1 MEWMNKFQALLDK
14 VDERVGDGLE
24 RVLCTHHERRLGR
37 LGWGDV
43 LETESVDRFGTRAPV
58 RHGNRVEVLVDG
70 EEALPAIEEAI
81 RHARSH
87 VHIANWHASPDFK
100 LTREPGALTLR
111 DLLAST
117 AQRGVD
123 VRLLLW
129 AGPPLPA
136 FQPTRGLVRAQQRRF
151 TEHTGVQCVLDARER
166 TMHCHHEKLV
176 IIDDTIAFVGGI
188 DFTALEGDRHD
199 SHAHPPVRPICW
211 HDLATRLHGPIVA
224 DVANHFR
231 QRWTEVAGEDLPEPA
246 VPEPAG
252 NTGVQLLRTVPDKT
266 YAFAPHG
273 EFTILDSY
281 LRALRSAKKL
291 IYLENQ
297 FLWSPEIAEVLI
309 DKLNNPPDDR
319 FRMVLLLP
327 RKPSNGA
334 DTTRGQLGR
343 LLDADDQN
351 GSSYQGDGGE
361 VNGRLLATTLS
372 THDGDESAPVYVH
385 AKLGIVD
392 DEWMTIGS
400 ANLNEHS
407 LFNDTEVN
415 VATDDKELIHATR
428 LRLWSE
434 HLGRPESELDTDP
447 ATVVDDIWRPIAQEQ
462 ADRERGGQPR
472 THRLT
477 LLPGVSRRAGRLQGP
492 LRGLLVDG

>member
-1 MEWMNKFQALLDK
+1 MNTFRSFVDK
-14 VDERVGDGLE
+14 VDERIGDGLE
-24 RVLCTHHERRLGR
+24 HLLCAHHERRLR
-37 LGWGDV
+37 DLGWGEV
-43 LETESVDRFGTRAPV
+43 LEPTGAEDRFGGRAEI

-70 EEALPAIEEAI
+70 EEALPAIEKAI
-81 RHARSH
+81 RNARSH
-87 VHIANWHASPDFK
+87 VHIANWHASPDFR

-111 DLLAST
+111 DLLATT

-136 FQPTRGLVRAQQRRF
+136 FQPTRGLVKAEQKRF
-151 TEHTGVQCVLDARER
+151 TENTSVRCVLDSRER

-176 IIDDTIAFVGGI
+176 IVDDEVAFVGGV

-199 SHAHPPVRPICW
+199 STDHLPDRPICW
-211 HDLATRLHGPIVA
+211 HDLMTRLHGPIVA

-231 QRWTEVAGEDLPEPA
+231 QRWTEVAGEDLPEPP

-252 NTGVQLLRTVPDKT
+252 GTNVQFLRTVPDKT
-266 YAFAPHG
+266 YEFVPKG
-273 EFTILDSY
+273 EFTILDAY
-281 LRALRSAKKL
+281 LRALRSAEKL

-297 FLWSPEIAEVLI
+297 FLWSPEITEILI
-309 DKLNNPPDDR
+309 DKLCDPPSDE

-343 LLDADDQN
+343 LIDAD
-351 GSSYQGDGGE
+351 SDGVPG
-361 VNGRLLATTLS
+361 NSRLVAATVT
-372 THDGDESAPVYVH
+372 THDGDASAPVYVH

-392 DEWMTIGS
+392 DAWMTIGS

-415 VATDDKELIHATR
+415 IATDDRELIHTTR

-434 HLGRPESELDTDP
+434 HLRRPREELDRDP
-447 ATVVDDIWRPIAQEQ
+447 AAVVDELWRPIAQEQ
-462 ADRERGGQPR
+462 AERERQGDKR

>member
-1 MEWMNKFQALLDK
+1 MVGVNTIRSLLDK
-14 VDERVGDGLE
+14 VDERLGDGLE
-24 RVLCTHHERRLGR
+24 QVLCAHHERRLRR

-43 LETESVDRFGTRAPV
+43 LEPTGVADRFGGRAEV
-58 RHGNRVEVLVDG
+58 RHGNKVEVLVDG
-70 EEALPAIEEAI
+70 EEALPAIQDAI
-81 RHARSH
+81 RGARSH
-87 VHIANWHASPDFK
+87 VHIANWHASPDFR
-100 LTREPGALTLR
+100 LTREPGSPTLR
-111 DLLAST
+111 DLLAAT
-117 AQRGVD
+117 AQRVD

-136 FQPTRGLVRAQQRRF
+136 FQPTRRLVRAEQRKF
-151 TEHTGVQCVLDARER
+151 TENTAVRCVLDARER

-176 IIDDTIAFVGGI
+176 IVDDTTAFVGGV

-199 SHAHPPVRPICW
+199 SVDHPPDRPICW
-211 HDLATRLHGPIVA
+211 HDLMLRLRGPIVA
-224 DVANHFR
+224 DVAEHFR
-231 QRWTEVAGEDLPEPA
+231 QRWTEVAAEELPKPVVPA
-246 VPEPAG
+246 PAG
-252 NTGVQLLRTVPDKT
+252 DTSAQFLRTVPDGT
-266 YAFAPHG
+266 YRFARDG

-281 LRALRSAKKL
+281 LRALRSAQRL

-309 DKLNNPPDDR
+309 DKLCDPPDDR
-319 FRMVLLLP
+319 FRLVLVLP

-343 LLDADDQN
+343 LLDADDGKN
-351 GSSYQGDGGE
+351 
-361 VNGRLLATTLS
+361 RLIATTL
-372 THDGDESAPVYVH
+372 TTQDEDRSAPVYVH

-392 DEWMTIGS
+392 DEWMTVGS

-415 VATDDKELIHATR
+415 IATDDRELIRATR
-428 LRLWSE
+428 LRLWAE
-434 HLGRPESELDTDP
+434 HLQRPVADLDTDP
-447 ATVVDDIWRPIAQEQ
+447 AEVVDTLWRPIATEQ
-462 ADRERGGQPR
+462 AARESRGESR

>member
-1 MEWMNKFQALLDK
+1 MDVVHTFRSVLDK
-14 VDERVGDGLE
+14 VDERVGDRIE
-24 RVLCTHHERRLGR
+24 RVLCSHHERRLRR
-37 LGWGDV
+37 LGWGEV
-43 LETESVDRFGTRAPV
+43 LDSPGDGDRFGTRAPV
-58 RHGNRVEVLVDG
+58 RHGNRLEVLVDG
-70 EEALPAIEEAI
+70 VEALPAIEDAI
-81 RHARSH
+81 RNAKSH
-87 VHIANWHASPDFK
+87 VHIANWHASADFR
-100 LTREPGALTLR
+100 LTREPDAPTLR

-123 VRLLLW
+123 VRLLMW
-129 AGPPLPA
+129 AGPPMPA
-136 FQPTRGLVRAQQRRF
+136 FQPTRRLAKEQHRQF
-151 TEHTGVQCVLDARER
+151 TEHTGVRCVLDARER
-166 TMHCHHEKLV
+166 TMHCHHEKVV
-176 IIDDTIAFVGGI
+176 IVDDTTAFVGGI

-199 SHAHPPVRPICW
+199 TNEHPPNRSICW
-211 HDLATRLHGPIVA
+211 HDLMTRLTGPVVA

-231 QRWTEVAGEDLPEPA
+231 HRWTEIAGEDLPEASP
-246 VPEPAG
+246 PEPAG
-252 NTGVQLLRTVPDKT
+252 TTDVQMLRTLPDKT
-266 YAFAPHG
+266 YAFAERG
-273 EFTILDSY
+273 EFTILDAY
-281 LRALRSAKKL
+281 LRTLRSAKRL

-309 DKLNNPPDDR
+309 DKLRNPPDDR

-343 LLDADDQN
+343 LIDADD
-351 GSSYQGDGGE
+351 GD
-361 VNGRLLATTLS
+361 NRLLAATLS
-372 THDGDESAPVYVH
+372 THDGHESAPVYVH

-392 DEWMTIGS
+392 DQWMTIGS

-415 VATDDKELIHATR
+415 IATDDRELIHATR

-434 HLGRPESELDTDP
+434 HLGRPVADLDTDP
-447 ATVVDDIWRPIAQEQ
+447 ADVVDNLWRPIADEQ
-462 ADRERGGQPR
+462 ADRENNGQPR

-477 LLPGVSRRAGRLQGP
+477 LLPGVSRRTGRLQGP

>member
-1 MEWMNKFQALLDK
+1 VSKFQALLDR
-14 VDERVGDGLE
+14 VDERIGD
-24 RVLCTHHERRLGR
+24 RI
-37 LGWGDV
+37 D
-43 LETESVDRFGTRAPV
+43 DRFGTRAPV
-58 RHGNRVEVLVDG
+58 RQGNRLEVLIDG
-70 EEALPAIEEAI
+70 ETGLPAIEEAI
-81 RHARSH
+81 RNAKSH
-87 VHIANWHASPDFK
+87 VHIANWHASSDFR
-100 LTREPGALTLR
+100 LTREPDAPTLR
-111 DLLAST
+111 DLLAAT

-123 VRLLLW
+123 VRLLMW
-129 AGPPLPA
+129 AGPPVPA
-136 FQPTRGLVRAQQRRF
+136 FKPTRGLAKAEQKKF
-151 TEHTGVQCVLDARER
+151 TAHTGVRCVLDSRER

-176 IIDDTIAFVGGI
+176 IVDDTVAFVGGI

-199 SHAHPPVRPICW
+199 SHEHPPDRPICW
-211 HDLATRLHGPIVA
+211 HDLMTRLHGPIVT

-231 QRWTEVAGEDLPEPA
+231 LRWSEVANEDLPAPA
-246 VPEPAG
+246 TQGPAG
-252 NTGVQLLRTVPDKT
+252 ETNVQLLRTVPDAT
-266 YAFAPHG
+266 YAFAPRG
-273 EFTILDSY
+273 EFTILDAY
-281 LRALRSAKKL
+281 VRALRSARKL

-297 FLWSPEIAEVLI
+297 FLWSPEIAEILI
-309 DKLNNPPDDR
+309 DKLCDPPADD
-319 FRMVLLLP
+319 FRLVLLLP

-343 LLDADDQN
+343 LMDADDGN
-351 GSSYQGDGGE
+351 H
-361 VNGRLLATTLS
+361 RLLATTLS
-372 THDGDESAPVYVH
+372 THDGDASAPVYVH

-415 VATDDKELIHATR
+415 VATDDRELIRATR

-434 HLGRPESELDTDP
+434 HLGHPAEALDKDP
-447 ATVVDDIWRPIAQEQ
+447 ASVVDDLWRPTAQEQ
-462 ADRERGGQPR
+462 ADLEASGRPR

>member
-1 MEWMNKFQALLDK
+1 VTPFSSLLDK
-14 VDERVGDGLE
+14 VDERLGDGLE
-24 RVLCTHHERRLGR
+24 HLLCTHHERRLRR
-37 LGWGDV
+37 LGWGAV
-43 LETESVDRFGTRAPV
+43 LEPSGAEDRFGGRAAI
-58 RHGNRVEVLVDG
+58 RRGNRMEVLVDG
-70 EEALPAIEEAI
+70 EEALPAIEAAI
-81 RHARSH
+81 KGARSH
-87 VHIANWHASPDFK
+87 VHIANWHASPDFR
-100 LTREPGALTLR
+100 LTRGPDAPTLR

-129 AGPPLPA
+129 AGPPVPA
-136 FQPTRGLVRAQQRRF
+136 FQPTRRLVRAEQKKF
-151 TEHTGVQCVLDARER
+151 TENSGVRCVLDARER

-176 IIDDTIAFVGGI
+176 IVDDEVAFVGGV

-199 SHAHPPVRPICW
+199 STEHPPTRPICW
-211 HDLATRLHGPIVA
+211 HDLVTRLAGPVVA
-224 DVANHFR
+224 DVAEHFR
-231 QRWTEVAGEDLPEPA
+231 QRWTEVARED
-246 VPEPAG
+246 VPEPKVPEPVG
-252 NTGVQLLRTVPDKT
+252 GTNVQLLRTVPDKT
-266 YAFAPHG
+266 YDFAPRG
-273 EFTILDSY
+273 EFTILDAY
-281 LRALRSAKKL
+281 LRALRSARRL

-309 DKLNNPPDDR
+309 DKLCNPPDDR
-319 FRMVLLLP
+319 FRVVLLLP

-343 LLDADDQN
+343 LTDADD
-351 GSSYQGDGGE
+351 GGR
-361 VNGRLLATTLS
+361 RLLATTLS
-372 THDGDESAPVYVH
+372 THDGDTSAPVYVH

-415 VATDDKELIHATR
+415 VATDDRELIRATR
-428 LRLWSE
+428 LRLWAE
-434 HLGRPESELDTDP
+434 HLQHPEAELDTDP
-447 ATVVDDIWRPIAQEQ
+447 ADVVDNLWRPIAEEQ
-462 ADRERGGQPR
+462 AAREDRGERR
-472 THRLT
+472 THRLV

>member
-1 MEWMNKFQALLDK
+1 VSKFQALLDR
-14 VDERVGDGLE
+14 VDERIGDRIE
-24 RVLCTHHERRLGR
+24 NVLCAHHHRRLRR

-43 LETESVDRFGTRAPV
+43 LDRDGTDDRFGARAPV
-58 RHGNRVEVLVDG
+58 RQGNRLEVLIDG
-70 EEALPAIEEAI
+70 ETGLPAIEEAI
-81 RHARSH
+81 RNAKSH
-87 VHIANWHASPDFK
+87 VHIANWHASSDFR
-100 LTREPGALTLR
+100 LTREPDAPTLR
-111 DLLAST
+111 DLLAAT

-123 VRLLLW
+123 VRLLMW
-129 AGPPLPA
+129 AGPPVPA
-136 FQPTRGLVRAQQRRF
+136 FKPTRGLAKAEQKKF
-151 TEHTGVQCVLDARER
+151 TAHTGVRCVLDSRER

-176 IIDDTIAFVGGI
+176 IVDDTVAFVGGI

-199 SHAHPPVRPICW
+199 SHEHPPDRPICW
-211 HDLATRLHGPIVA
+211 HDLMTRLHGPIVT

-231 QRWTEVAGEDLPEPA
+231 LRWSEVANEDLPAPA
-246 VPEPAG
+246 TQGPAG
-252 NTGVQLLRTVPDKT
+252 ETNVQLLRTVPDAT
-266 YAFAPHG
+266 YAFAPRG
-273 EFTILDSY
+273 EFTILDAY
-281 LRALRSAKKL
+281 VRALRSARKL

-297 FLWSPEIAEVLI
+297 FLWSPEIAEILI
-309 DKLNNPPDDR
+309 DKLCDPPADD
-319 FRMVLLLP
+319 FRLVLLLP

-343 LLDADDQN
+343 LMDADDGN
-351 GSSYQGDGGE
+351 H
-361 VNGRLLATTLS
+361 RLLATTLS
-372 THDGDESAPVYVH
+372 THDGDASAPVYVH

-415 VATDDKELIHATR
+415 VATDDRELIRATR

-434 HLGRPESELDTDP
+434 HLGHPAEALDKDP
-447 ATVVDDIWRPIAQEQ
+447 ASVVDDLWRPTAQEQ
-462 ADRERGGQPR
+462 ADLEASGRPR

>member
-1 MEWMNKFQALLDK
+1 MSPFRTLLDK
-14 VDERVGDGLE
+14 TDERIGDGIE
-24 RVLCTHHERRLGR
+24 HVLRTHHVRRLR
-37 LGWGDV
+37 QLGWGDV
-43 LETESVDRFGTRAPV
+43 LTTGTEDRFGGRGPV
-58 RHGNRVEVLVDG
+58 REGNELKVLVDG
-70 EEALPAIEEAI
+70 EEALPTIQEAI
-81 RHARSH
+81 RNARSH
-87 VHIANWHASPDFK
+87 VHIANWHASPDFR
-100 LTREPGALTLR
+100 LTREPDAPTLR
-111 DLLAST
+111 DLLAVT

-129 AGPPLPA
+129 AGPPMPA
-136 FQPTRGLVRAQQRRF
+136 FQPTRGLVKAQQKKF
-151 TEHTGVQCVLDARER
+151 TENTGVRCVLDARER

-176 IIDDTIAFVGGI
+176 IVDDEVAFVGGL

-199 SHAHPPVRPICW
+199 SSEHPPNRPIGW
-211 HDLATRLHGPIVA
+211 HDLMTRLRGPVVA
-224 DVANHFR
+224 DVAGHFAH
-231 QRWTEVAGEDLPEPA
+231 RWSEVAGEDLPEPPQQA
-246 VPEPAG
+246 KAG
-252 NTGVQLLRTVPDKT
+252 DTRVQFLRTVPDKT
-266 YAFAPHG
+266 YGFAPKG
-273 EFTILDSY
+273 EFTILDAY
-281 LRALRSAKKL
+281 LRALRSARRL
-291 IYLENQ
+291 VYLENQ
-297 FLWSPEIAEVLI
+297 FLWSPEIAELLI
-309 DKLNNPPDDR
+309 DKLCDPPDDR

-343 LLDADDQN
+343 LLDADDGKN
-351 GSSYQGDGGE
+351 
-361 VNGRLLATTLS
+361 RLVATTVS

-415 VATDDKELIHATR
+415 VATDDRALIRATR
-428 LRLWSE
+428 QRLWSE
-434 HLGRPESELDTDP
+434 HLRTPAAELDGDPTDI
-447 ATVVDDIWRPIAQEQ
+447 VDGLWRPIAEEQ
-462 ADRERGGQPR
+462 AALDRRGEPR